1 MNDTEVVTNG
11 EAPVDAK
18 KEVSLDERLKT
29 VSAALAQVKAQIQ
42 QVEQQALKNQQ
53 QLQAA
58 KDQLLSRGLE
68 LQGQEK
74 LLKDLLGITDAPAQA

>member
-1 MNDTEVVTNG
+1 MNDTEVTA
-11 EAPVDAK
+11 APVEAK
-18 KEVSLDERLKT
+18 AEVSLNDRLT
-29 VSAALAQVKAQIQ
+29 SVSAALAQVKNQIR
-42 QVEQQALKNQQ
+42 QVEEQALKNQQ

-74 LLKDLLGITDAPAQA
+74 LLKDLLGIVDAPAQA